1 MAHGTRTG
9 NMLQYMLQQRH
20 DERGAWAAR
29 TSWNCRLQKA
39 QLNTAACS
47 PYFGCNGPCDAPT
60 SRMKVPS
67 GAGSRSACGRIC
79 WQHTGRRDD
88 GRAHAC
94 EGAHAAAARG
104 TPHRTAAKCHRFEF
118 LPDRVLF
125 EPLFDLLFE
134 VSHYLMTLLFET
146 SNNSCPNDR
155 KDLLFERRSNN
166 GTCYLTQITVI

>member
-94 EGAHAAAARG
+94 EGAHAAAAAARG
-104 TPHRTAAKCHRFEF
+104 TPGQSTRRSSQLPDRFEF
-118 LPDRVLF
+118 KCIRVSIYV
-125 EPLFDLLFE
+125 PTPTPTP
-134 VSHYLMTLLFET
+134 H
-146 SNNSCPNDR
+146 R
-155 KDLLFERRSNN
+155 KQLHGARSN
-166 GTCYLTQITVI
+166 TIRSISCII